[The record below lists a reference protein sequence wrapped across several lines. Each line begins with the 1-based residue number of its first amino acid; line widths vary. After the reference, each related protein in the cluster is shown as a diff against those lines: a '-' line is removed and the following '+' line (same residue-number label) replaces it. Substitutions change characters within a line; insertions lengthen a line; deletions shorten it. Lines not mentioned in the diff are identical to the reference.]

1 MPQRRP
7 VYFQQLDLG
16 MNTRDPA
23 RRLARGA
30 AQNAQN
36 IDLSGGTVKKRPGTL
51 RRGTSELNSGAV
63 VQALHEFNH
72 LANGTTRFA
81 QAGTL
86 FYSLDGSFDGTSL
99 GQTAV
104 ATRHASVAAARDF
117 LVIANR
123 GSATAGF
130 NWIWDGTGGG
140 GIGKILG
147 TAPVAGATAVEND
160 GGGNLSAGVYNYKYS
175 YYSNTYGFES
185 AASAA
190 VTSLAVD
197 ANDQMDIDFPAGV
210 VSTLNTI
217 WDKLRVYR
225 TVAGG
230 STYYYHSDQTDDFTD
245 STADATV
252 LGNDVFVDN
261 LAATPPPCN
270 FAVHFHD
277 RVWLAGAATTNGSKV
292 YVSEVGLPGDFK
304 AASVAQMEDRRPITG
319 MHEFADMLFVGTD
332 RSVSVVRDITR
343 AFGDLIFRNRSVEY
357 GFASHFAIEEI
368 ESRLWFLDP
377 QRGVCR
383 MDAAGNVE
391 EVSREILT
399 DLTTALEPT
408 ELHQAYMGHNVRL
421 KQLWLSV
428 TLDAGTTNTRVYVC
442 QYDKWHDSAYGPQPT
457 WTYYDL
463 TAGCFALMTGSD
475 NNENLH
481 FGDNAGY
488 LLETNRAVRQDD
500 TTADQASGT
509 ADTQGAADNT
519 TLVDST
525 ATWPT
530 AGNGLDSAE
539 VLVYD
544 TSGEVWEVATITANT
559 GTTLTFAAL
568 GFRTAVGDTYRIGP
582 IDAIWKSGSDQLDQ
596 PMEQK
601 KAAEIVFTHKTET
614 HTDSVEVGRYLDEA
628 STVTVLVSQQRLDDA
643 QNLSPNGRKRIGD
656 GAYGEGY
663 AVQFRARGSQDDFEI
678 LDVAVV
684 VDGQLPRH

>member
-1 MPQRRP
+1 
-7 VYFQQLDLG
+7 
-16 MNTRDPA
+16 
-23 RRLARGA
+23 
-30 AQNAQN
+30 
-36 IDLSGGTVKKRPGTL
+36 
-51 RRGTSELNSGAV
+51 V
-63 VQALHEFNH
+63 VQALHEFED
-72 LANGTTRFA
+72 LATGTTRFA
-81 QAGTL
+81 QAGTA
-86 FYSLDGSFDGTSL
+86 FYSLDGSFDGTTL
-99 GQTAV
+99 GVTAV
-104 ATRHASVAAARDF
+104 ATRHASPAAARDF

-123 GSATAGF
+123 GSASAGF

-408 ELHQAYMGHNVRL
+408 ETHQAYMGHNVRL

-442 QYDKWHDSAYGPQPT
+442 QYDKWHESAYGPQPT

-500 TTADQASGT
+500 TTADQAGGT
-509 ADTQGAADNT
+509 ATGGSTTTLEDSGAA
-519 TLVDST
+519 
-525 ATWPT
+525 WPQG
-530 AGNGLDSAE
+530 GNGLDSAE
-539 VLVYD
+539 VLIYD
-544 TSGEVWEVATITANT
+544 TTAATWNVATITANT
-559 GTTLTFAAL
+559 GIELTFADI
-568 GFRTAVGDTYRIGP
+568 GFIVASGDTYRIGP
-582 IDAIWKSGSDQLDQ
+582 IDAIWKSNSDQLDN
-596 PMEQK
+596 PLEQK
-601 KAAEIVFTHKTET
+601 KIHRLIFNHKTET
-614 HTDSVEVGRYLDEA
+614 HSDALEIGEFRNEAAAVNNLANESLVDTA
-628 STVTVLVSQQRLDDA
+628 STD
-643 QNLSPNGRKRIGD
+643 PIGRKAVGSD
-656 GAYGEGY
+656 SYAEGY
-663 AVQFRARGSQDDFEI
+663 AVEFRRRGSRDDFEI